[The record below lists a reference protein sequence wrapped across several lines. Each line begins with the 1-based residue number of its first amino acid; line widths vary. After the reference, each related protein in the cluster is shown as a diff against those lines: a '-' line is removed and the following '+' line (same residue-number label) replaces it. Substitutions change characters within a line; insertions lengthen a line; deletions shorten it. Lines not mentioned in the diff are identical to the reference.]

1 MASSPDKGK
10 EPAVDPPSADP
21 SSGSVPTENKKGN
34 SNRGKGKKAAAAAAA
49 AAAADSSSAATA
61 GAGDEANKTATVRMS
76 QPQID
81 LFMSFDPPPL
91 EPVKGVS
98 KEEEDRF
105 AKIDAQLAKWEKEI
119 RADAEM
125 VKSQYKQKG
134 YVEYE
139 VDADLFPAMA
149 PPRPGR
155 RRARHGVVVKK
166 KPQGGGAAAA
176 K

>member
-10 EPAVDPPSADP
+10 EPTMDPP
-21 SSGSVPTENKKGN
+21 SSGSVSAENKKGN
-34 SNRGKGKKAAAAAAA
+34 SSRGKGKKAAAAAPV
-49 AAAADSSSAATA
+49 AADSSSTAAAAA
-61 GAGDEANKTATVRMS
+61 GAGDEVNRTATVRMS

-91 EPVKGVS
+91 EPVTGVS

-125 VKSQYKQKG
+125 VKSQYEQKG

-139 VDADLFPAMA
+139 IDADLFPARA

-155 RRARHGVVVKK
+155 RRARHGVMAKK
-166 KPQGGGAAAA
+166 KPQGGGGGATA